1 MGSKTT
7 NNLLHDIWAL
17 ESIRGEKVQ
26 INESVKNLP
35 VIEIYVRD
43 ERVHGNTGCNTFDGK
58 IKTSENQ
65 ITFSNIITTEMACP
79 GNLEQKFLSALNE
92 VNNYKIE
99 KLKLYLYE
107 DDEEIMIFQKID

>member
-1 MGSKTT
+1 
-7 NNLLHDIWAL
+7 
-17 ESIRGEKVQ
+17 
-26 INESVKNLP
+26 
-35 VIEIYVRD
+35 
-43 ERVHGNTGCNTFDGK
+43 
-58 IKTSENQ
+58 
-65 ITFSNIITTEMACP
+65 MACP